1 MIKTDDQQSLNE
13 IDQEK
18 SYTLHQSQPIPP
30 RLNAYSGDFGH
41 LNRRKSAACS
51 G

>member
-30 RLNAYSGDFGH
+30 RLKSKTKRHASYIH
-41 LNRRKSAACS
+41 LKSNL
-51 G
+51 